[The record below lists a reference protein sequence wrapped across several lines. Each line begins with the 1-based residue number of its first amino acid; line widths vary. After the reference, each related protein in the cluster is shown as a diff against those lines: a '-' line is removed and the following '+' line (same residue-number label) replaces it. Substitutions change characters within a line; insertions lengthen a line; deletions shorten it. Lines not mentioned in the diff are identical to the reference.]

1 MYLQFT
7 CYLFLF
13 RDASDT
19 HISSMVTVGDSGDSL
34 RSYLLVSKKASV
46 LFCHSFCIPIAFL
59 HTISDT
65 LMTQTQFCQE
75 VNMLRLEIR

>member
-13 RDASDT
+13 RDAGDT
-19 HISSMVTVGDSGDSL
+19 HISSMVTVGDSDDSL
-34 RSYLLVSKKASV
+34 RSYLLVSKKASA
-46 LFCHSFCIPIAFL
+46 LFCHSFYIPIAFL
-59 HTISDT
+59 FTISDT
-65 LMTQTQFCQE
+65 SMTQTQFCEE